1 MAEDINAV
9 LGTRDVIWK
18 LEDLYTGTS
27 DPRMQEDMNWCQEE
41 AEQIRKNFSGKLSE
55 LEPEELLELVRR
67 MEKLSETMGKLG
79 AFAYLNFST
88 RVNDPEAGAFLQK
101 IREFSTRI
109 QKEIVFFELEWAG
122 LPEDAAERF
131 LKSPA
136 LGHYKHYLEA
146 ARRYR
151 PHLLSET
158 EERLL
163 IEISPAGRPSW
174 ISLFDKV
181 LAHQRYGEKRRTQ
194 EEVLTDLYSPDRDTR
209 KAAAR
214 ELTEG
219 LKREIHVLT
228 HTFNTVLCDKMIQD
242 RIRKYPRW
250 ISSMNLA
257 NELDDSTVDAL
268 ISAVT
273 SRYDVVETYYLL
285 KRKLLALDELYD
297 YDRYAPLPWL
307 PRKKVTWQEARQTVL
322 RAFDRFSP
330 RMAGIA
336 ETFFQKGWIHAP
348 VMEGKSSGAF
358 AHPVTPSAHPFVLVN
373 FTGTLRDVE
382 TLAHELGHGI
392 HQVLSSEKG
401 YFNADTPLTLAET
414 ASVFGEMLV
423 FRDILDQ
430 LETPREKLGFT
441 AAKLESI
448 FATVFRQI
456 AMNRFEDAIHTSRR
470 QEGELSQEKFSE
482 LWIRTQSE
490 MFRKSVRLTDDYRIW
505 WSYISHFLHVPGYVY
520 SYAFGELLVL
530 SLYATYLEEDQGFV
544 KKYEALLKAGGSDTA
559 YELLKPF
566 GIDLRDSSFWH
577 RGLAIIDSMVEDARE
592 LAEDIS

>member
-1 MAEDINAV
+1 
-9 LGTRDVIWK
+9 
-18 LEDLYTGTS
+18 
-27 DPRMQEDMNWCQEE
+27 
-41 AEQIRKNFSGKLSE
+41 
-55 LEPEELLELVRR
+55 
-67 MEKLSETMGKLG
+67 
-79 AFAYLNFST
+79 
-88 RVNDPEAGAFLQK
+88 
-101 IREFSTRI
+101 
-109 QKEIVFFELEWAG
+109 
-122 LPEDAAERF
+122 
-131 LKSPA
+131 
-136 LGHYKHYLEA
+136 
-146 ARRYR
+146 
-151 PHLLSET
+151 
-158 EERLL
+158 
-163 IEISPAGRPSW
+163 
-174 ISLFDKV
+174 
-181 LAHQRYGEKRRTQ
+181 
-194 EEVLTDLYSPDRDTR
+194 
-209 KAAAR
+209 
-214 ELTEG
+214 
-219 LKREIHVLT
+219 
-228 HTFNTVLCDKMIQD
+228 
-242 RIRKYPRW
+242 
-250 ISSMNLA
+250 
-257 NELDDSTVDAL
+257 
-268 ISAVT
+268 
-273 SRYDVVETYYLL
+273 
-285 KRKLLALDELYD
+285 
-297 YDRYAPLPWL
+297 
-307 PRKKVTWQEARQTVL
+307 
-322 RAFDRFSP
+322 
-330 RMAGIA
+330 
-336 ETFFQKGWIHAP
+336 
-348 VMEGKSSGAF
+348 MEGKSSGAF